1 MKLDLGAAFEQNF
14 SAMKVLD
21 WSQLEMFDYVGSQ
34 QQNSAFQQSRDYK
47 KAIQCTM
54 TLRALVNTSYLL
66 PTLKLRQK
74 HMTCIVT
81 ALLCLE
87 M

>member
-34 QQNSAFQQSRDYK
+34 QQNSAFQQSEETINK
-47 KAIQCTM
+47 FKAIQSTM
-54 TLRALVNTSYLL
+54 TL
-66 PTLKLRQK
+66 
-74 HMTCIVT
+74 
-81 ALLCLE
+81 
-87 M
+87 

>member
-34 QQNSAFQQSRDYK
+34 QQNSAFEQSEETIRK
-47 KAIQCTM
+47 QSSV
-54 TLRALVNTSYLL
+54 L
-66 PTLKLRQK
+66 
-74 HMTCIVT
+74 
-81 ALLCLE
+81 
-87 M
+87 

>member
-21 WSQLEMFDYVGSQ
+21 WSQLEMFDYVSSQ
-34 QQNSAFQQSRDYK
+34 QQNSAFQQSEDTIN

-66 PTLKLRQK
+66 PTLK
-74 HMTCIVT
+74 
-81 ALLCLE
+81 
-87 M
+87 